1 MALELLRPR
10 HTTGNGTA
18 AACDRSAPAGG
29 ENQRVWEGDAD
40 RRGALSQLIA
50 LAVACIGSPHGPRGR
65 RAELEAALRRV
76 LNARVVAIR
85 DGGLPAGADATRIDA
100 NVLRVALPVTGRPAL
115 HLEVTLGHGRPLE
128 AEARERLLDA
138 ARVAGLALSAA
149 AESGAVPD
157 ERFAN
162 PSVDSPRLVGAAEP
176 MIKLRHEISRVAA
189 TAFTVLI
196 EGESGSGKELV
207 ARRIHDESERRP
219 ARFIGVNCAALVE
232 TLLEAELFGIE
243 DRTATGVR
251 GRRGK
256 FELADG
262 GTLFLDEISDL
273 SPAAQAKLLRAIQE
287 MSVERVGGHT
297 TRAVDARLIVAT
309 NQSLRKLVA
318 AGRFRSDLYYRL
330 SGLEIRVPPLRER
343 RGDILALANHFLG
356 RYRAVR
362 PFELSRSAV
371 DALLTYDWPGNVRE
385 LERVIERAVAL
396 ATSAEITTRDL
407 PPTISRTYDEIVGP
421 SLQRDDTMRAWGS
434 RYARVVLDRCNH
446 NKREACRM
454 LGISYHTLQAYL
466 TYKGPKSGQEP
477 ATSPAQTPQGA
488 HSAPRRQRRG
498 AAGSPQ
504 AGAGGSGRSPV

>member
-1 MALELLRPR
+1 MALELLKPR
-10 HTTGNGTA
+10 HATGNGTA
-18 AACDRSAPAGG
+18 ASCDRSAATNG
-29 ENQRVWEGDAD
+29 ENPGVWDGDAH
-40 RRGALSQLIA
+40 RRGGLSQL
-50 LAVACIGSPHGPRGR
+50 LARAVTCIGNGHGPRGR
-65 RAELEAALRRV
+65 RAELETALRQV
-76 LNARVVAIR
+76 LNARAVTIR
-85 DGGLPAGADATRIDA
+85 EGGLPAGADAARMERD
-100 NVLRVALPVTGRPAL
+100 VLRVALPVANRPAL
-115 HLEVTLGHGRPLE
+115 HLEVTLGHRQPLE
-128 AEARERLLDA
+128 SGGRERLLDA

-149 AESGAVPD
+149 AESVTAPE
-157 ERFAN
+157 ERLTSSSF
-162 PSVDSPRLVGAAEP
+162 DSPRLVGAAEP
-176 MIKLRHEISRVAA
+176 MVRLRHEISRVAA

-207 ARRIHDESERRP
+207 ARRIHEESDRRSG
-219 ARFIGVNCAALVE
+219 RFIGVNCAALVE

-262 GTLFLDEISDL
+262 GTLFLDEVSDL
-273 SPAAQAKLLRAIQE
+273 SLAAQAKLLRAIQE

-318 AGRFRSDLYYRL
+318 AGRFRGDLYYRL
-330 SGLEIRVPPLRER
+330 SGLEIQVPPLRD
-343 RGDILALANHFLG
+343 RGNDIVALANHFLD
-356 RYRAVR
+356 RHRAVR
-362 PFELSRSAV
+362 QVELSRSAV

-396 ATSAEITTRDL
+396 ATSTELTARDL
-407 PPTISRTYDEIVGP
+407 PPAISRTYDEILGP
-421 SLQRDDTMRAWGS
+421 SLRHGDTLREWGS

-466 TYKGPKSGQEP
+466 TYKGAKS
-477 ATSPAQTPQGA
+477 
-488 HSAPRRQRRG
+488 RQ
-498 AAGSPQ
+498 
-504 AGAGGSGRSPV
+504 